1 MPDYIPNTEKER
13 AEMLAYIGAD
23 SVSDLYKD
31 VPESLK
37 LASLDLPE
45 GLSSQETEEKL
56 RAVAKK
62 NRVYSAVLRGAGAY
76 DHYIPPVVKAI
87 TSLPQFVTAYTPY
100 QAELSQGV
108 LRSIFEYQSYMC
120 ALTGMDVSNAGVYNG
135 ATAAA
140 EAVIMTKERN
150 RNKLVIAG
158 EIRPDTMSVLKTYLS
173 TKGVEIL
180 VADTENGVA
189 SAQNVKSLMDDT
201 VCAVY
206 LEQPQ
211 YNGLLS
217 DARAIGNVAK
227 EYGAKYIMGVNPL
240 MLALTPPPAECG
252 ADIAVGDAQP
262 FGMSLSFG
270 GPYLGFMTCK
280 TKEMRKIPGR
290 IVGKTTDANGK
301 ECYVLTLQPREQH
314 IKRERAL
321 SNICSNQA
329 LCSLT
334 ATVYL
339 GAMGKEGLRE
349 VASACVDYAHYAS
362 AKFEEKGL
370 KREFDGEFFHEF
382 TTVSVGNSDKI
393 LDVLDKA
400 DILGGLKLD
409 DDRLLWCFTEKCSK
423 EVIDRV
429 ANLIGGAIC

>member
-1 MPDYIPNTEKER
+1 MSDYLPNTDKER
-13 AEMLAYIGAD
+13 AEMLAYVGA
-23 SVSDLYKD
+23 KD
-31 VPESLK
+31 VSELYGDVPSGMK
-37 LASLDLPE
+37 LEALDLPE

-56 RAVAKK
+56 RAIAKK
-62 NRVYSAVLRGAGAY
+62 NKVYSAVLRGAGAY

-108 LRSIFEYQSYMC
+108 LRSIFEYQSYIC
-120 ALTGMDVSNAGVYNG
+120 SLTGMDVSNAGVYNG

-150 RNKLVIAG
+150 KNKLIVANG
-158 EIRPDTMSVLKTYLS
+158 IRPDTLAVLNTYLPA
-173 TKGVEIL
+173 KGIEIV
-180 VADTENGVA
+180 VAETVDGKS
-189 SAQNVKSLMDDT
+189 SAQSVEKLMDGT

-206 LEQPQ
+206 LEQPA
-211 YNGLLS
+211 YNGLIE
-217 DARAIGNVAK
+217 DAGAMGTVAANG
-227 EYGAKYIMGVNPL
+227 GAKFIMGVNP
-240 MLALTPPPAECG
+240 MSLALLEAPSEVG
-252 ADIAVGDAQP
+252 ADIVVGDAQP

-270 GPYLGFMTCK
+270 GPYLGFMACRA
-280 TKEMRKIPGR
+280 KEMRKIPGR
-290 IVGKTTDANGK
+290 IVGKTTDAHGK

-339 GAMGKEGLRE
+339 GAMGKEGLKE
-349 VASACVDYAHYAS
+349 VASACVSYAHYA
-362 AKFEEKGL
+362 ADKFKSIGL
-370 KREFDGEFFHEF
+370 KLEYNGEFFHEF
-382 TTVSVGNSDKI
+382 TTISVGNSDKI
-393 LDVLDKA
+393 LSALDKE

-423 EVIDRV
+423 SLIDRV
-429 ANLIGGAIC
+429 AEIIGGAIC